1 MLTIF
6 RDREK
11 GMEVSPAPEQLP
23 ELLAEAIWIDA
34 LNPTAEE
41 KAAIEKATGLYL
53 STEDELSEIES
64 SSRFFEEDDAIY
76 LSLPVI
82 AEGKSSHCITA
93 PMGFVLSQARVLTI
107 RFAPSPPLDTV
118 AQRLSKPSTRGNS
131 AKPPSSAVFLLLLE
145 ALVEV
150 MADMLEHIRTDL
162 DGVSNRIFHE
172 QVPGR
177 GPGRSADDLQKALQ
191 VMGVVND
198 QISRIRD
205 SLLVFGRIMPY
216 VTQSTAEWFPK
227 ELKPRLKTL
236 RQDVA
241 SLNDYDAHLTL
252 KVQFLLDAV
261 LGFISIAQANIIK
274 VMTVVGVVGVPPTL
288 IASIYGMNFSHMP
301 ELHWVWGYP
310 AALLLI
316 LLSAAGPILWFRRR
330 GWL

>member
-6 RDREK
+6 RDRAK
-11 GMEVSPAPEQLP
+11 GMESSPAPEQLP
-23 ELLAEAIWIDA
+23 QLLAEAIWVDA

-41 KAAIEKATGLYL
+41 KAAIEKATGLYV
-53 STEDELSEIES
+53 STQAELSEIES
-64 SSRFFEEDDAIY
+64 SSRFFEEDEAIY

-82 AEGKSSHCITA
+82 AGGETEQCITA
-93 PMGFVLSQARVLTI
+93 PMGFVLCQERLVTI
-107 RFAPSPPLDTV
+107 RFAPSPPFESV
-118 AQRLSKPSTRGNS
+118 AQRLSKPSTRGN
-131 AKPPSSAVFLLLLE
+131 AMKPPSAAVFIMLLE
-145 ALVEV
+145 ALIEV
-150 MADMLEHIRTDL
+150 MADMLEHIRADL
-162 DGVSNRIFHE
+162 DGVSNHIFRE
-172 QVPGR
+172 QAPGR
-177 GPGRSADDLQKALQ
+177 GPGRSADALQKALQ
-191 VMGVVND
+191 VMGLVND

-241 SLNDYDAHLTL
+241 SLSDYDAHLTL

-288 IASIYGMNFSHMP
+288 IASIYGMNFTNMP
-301 ELHWVWGYP
+301 ELHWAWGYP

-316 LLSAAGPILWFRRR
+316 LLSAIGPILWFRRR

>member
-6 RDREK
+6 RDRAK
-11 GMEVSPAPEQLP
+11 GMEASPAP

-41 KAAIEKATGLYL
+41 KAAIEKVTGLYV
-53 STEDELSEIES
+53 SSEAELSEIES
-64 SSRFFEEDDAIY
+64 SSRFFEEDGAIY

-82 AEGKSSHCITA
+82 AQGKTPQCVTT
-93 PMGFVLSQARVLTI
+93 PMGFVLSQERVISI
-107 RFAPSPPLDTV
+107 RFAPSPPIDSV
-118 AQRLSKPSTRGNS
+118 AQRLSKPGTRSNGT
-131 AKPPSSAVFLLLLE
+131 KPTSSAIFLSLLE

-162 DGVSNRIFHE
+162 DGVSNRVFH
-172 QVPGR
+172 QQIPGR
-177 GPGRSADDLQKALQ
+177 GPGRSADDLQQALQ
-191 VMGVVND
+191 IMGQIND

-205 SLLVFGRIMPY
+205 SLLVFGRILPY

-227 ELKPRLKTL
+227 ELRPRLKTL
-236 RQDVA
+236 RQDVS
-241 SLNDYDAHLTL
+241 SLSDYDAHLIV

-288 IASIYGMNFSHMP
+288 IASIYGMNFTHMP
-301 ELHWVWGYP
+301 ELHWAWGYP

-316 LLSAAGPILWFRRR
+316 LVSAVGPILWFRRR

>member
-6 RDREK
+6 RDRAR
-11 GMEVSPAPEQLP
+11 GMEISPPPELLP
-23 ELLAEAIWIDA
+23 ELLDAAIWIDA

-41 KAAIEKATGLYL
+41 KAAIEKATGLYV
-53 STEDELSEIES
+53 STEAELSEIES

-82 AEGKSSHCITA
+82 AGGQTEHCITA
-93 PMGFVLSQARVLTI
+93 PMGFALSTGRLLTI
-107 RFAPSPPLDTV
+107 RSAPSPPFDAV
-118 AQRLSKPSTRGNS
+118 AQRLSKPSTRGN
-131 AKPPSSAVFLLLLE
+131 AMKPASSAVFLMLLE

-150 MADMLEHIRTDL
+150 MADMLERIRTDL
-162 DGVSNRIFHE
+162 DGVSNRIFRE

-177 GPGRSADDLQKALQ
+177 GPGRSAGDLQQALQ
-191 VMGVVND
+191 VMGMVND

-241 SLNDYDAHLTL
+241 SLSDYDAHLTL

-288 IASIYGMNFSHMP
+288 IASIYGMNFANMP
-301 ELHWVWGYP
+301 ELHWAWGYP

-316 LLSAAGPILWFRRR
+316 LVSAVGPILWFRHR

>member
-6 RDREK
+6 RDRAR
-11 GMEVSPAPEQLP
+11 GMEISPSPEALP
-23 ELLAEAIWIDA
+23 ELLQAAIWIDA

-41 KAAIEKATGLYL
+41 KAAVEKATGLYV
-53 STEDELSEIES
+53 STEAELSEIES
-64 SSRFFEEDDAIY
+64 SSRFYEEDEGIY

-82 AEGKSSHCITA
+82 AESKGMQCITA
-93 PMGFVLSQARVLTI
+93 PMGFVLSEARLLTI
-107 RFAPSPPLDTV
+107 RFAPSPPFDTV
-118 AQRLSKPSTRGNS
+118 AHRLSKPSTRGNS

-145 ALVEV
+145 ALIEV
-150 MADMLEHIRTDL
+150 MADTLERIRTDL
-162 DGVSNRIFHE
+162 DGVSNRIFRQ

-191 VMGVVND
+191 VMGMVND
-198 QISRIRD
+198 EISRIRD

-241 SLNDYDAHLTL
+241 SLSDYDAHLTI

-261 LGFISIAQANIIK
+261 LGFISITQANIIK

-288 IASIYGMNFSHMP
+288 IASIYGMNFTNMP
-301 ELHWVWGYP
+301 ELHWAWGYP

-316 LLSAAGPILWFRRR
+316 LVSAVGPILWFRRR